1 MLSLKC
7 IASAAAPS
15 STFDSSQVSR
25 AVAARRQLL
34 QRCPLQ
40 LYRLRGVTFEGRQD
54 VIRQLLPGQP
64 LLFQQEPS
72 NPADPAAVHVTT
84 LDGASV
90 GYVAAHLTYAFKL
103 PAVFGTV
110 TSRGMAEDTDKWGV
124 AAACCPALHG
134 VALDL
139 LPDSWQ
145 QQADFQQVFG
155 ASGWQQLQ
163 QHTLRRYHQ
172 RCAVTSV
179 PASEVG

>member
-1 MLSLKC
+1 MLCRTRLASQLCVLHNIAHWSQTLAAAAGGGAAAAAGASAAAALTLLTPPAVEMLSLKC

-90 GYVAAHLTYAFKL
+90 GYVAAHLTYAFTL
-103 PAVFGTV
+103 PACSG
-110 TSRGMAEDTDKWGV
+110 
-124 AAACCPALHG
+124 
-134 VALDL
+134 
-139 LPDSWQ
+139 
-145 QQADFQQVFG
+145 ADDV
-155 ASGWQQLQ
+155 L
-163 QHTLRRYHQ
+163 
-172 RCAVTSV
+172 C
-179 PASEVG
+179 